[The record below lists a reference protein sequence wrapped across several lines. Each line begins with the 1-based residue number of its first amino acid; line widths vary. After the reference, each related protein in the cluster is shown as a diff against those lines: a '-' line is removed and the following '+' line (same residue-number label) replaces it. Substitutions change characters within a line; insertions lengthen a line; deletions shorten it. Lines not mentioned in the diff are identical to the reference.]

1 MKPGEKTLENNINS
15 LLPDDA
21 ANAVLVGRVWRN
33 GDVNGPCVVA
43 VRAGEV
49 FDISAHAP
57 TMSDLLER
65 ADVLEVARSAPGVS
79 LGSVQDLLAAALRN
93 EAESSNNGAPRLLA
107 PCDLQAIKACGVT
120 FAVSLLE
127 RVIEEQ
133 AGGDASRASALR
145 AEIQTIIGSDL
156 SAIRPG
162 SDAAANLKANLIE
175 RGLWSQYMEVGI
187 GPDAEVFSKS
197 QPMSAVGAGADVG
210 LHPESKWNNPEPEI
224 VLAVNSKAQVLGATL
239 GNDVNLRDIEGRSA
253 LLLGK
258 AKDNNG
264 SCAIGPFIRLFDH
277 HFTIDTIRNAELSML
292 IEGADDDFRLAG
304 ASRMRE
310 ISRDPLD
317 LVSQVCGPHHQYPD
331 GFMLFLGTMFSP
343 IKDRDAP
350 GAGFT
355 HHLGDRVTISTP
367 SLGALVNHV
376 QRSDAITPW
385 TYGVRALLERAR
397 SDAAAA
403 LAATAAAGS
412 ATPSSAGSKQLPL
425 REQAIYPSLA
435 GKRVVISGGGSGIG
449 GGMVEAFARQGARVT
464 FLDIAEKESRAL
476 QESLSTLATPPV
488 FVPCD
493 LTNLSAVA
501 KVFADIGTVDILI
514 NNAANDDRH
523 SLADVTPAYWDQR
536 MAVNLRHQYFC
547 SQAVT
552 PGMQA
557 SGGGVI
563 LNFGSISWH
572 LALPDLT
579 LYMTAKAAIE
589 GMTRGL
595 ARDLGKDNIRVNC
608 IIPGGV
614 RTPRQEA
621 LWHTPEEEARILAG
635 QCLPKRVEIAD
646 VAALALFLASD
657 SAARC
662 SGREYF
668 VDAGWYGA

>member
-1 MKPGEKTLENNINS
+1 M
-15 LLPDDA
+15 LPDDVSR
-21 ANAVLVGRVWRN
+21 AVLVGRVWRD
-33 GDVNGPCVVA
+33 GVINGPCVVA
-43 VRAGEV
+43 VRNGEV
-49 FDISAHAP
+49 FDITGHAP

-65 ADVLEVARSAPGVS
+65 GDALEVARSAPGES
-79 LGSVQDLLAAALRN
+79 LGPVQALLASAIGGG
-93 EAESSNNGAPRLLA
+93 EDGIPRLLA

-133 AGGDASRASALR
+133 AAGDPSRANALR

-162 SDAAANLKANLIE
+162 SPEAAKLKADLIE
-175 RGLWSQYMEVGI
+175 RGLWSPYMEVGI

-197 QPMSAVGAGADVG
+197 QPMSAVGVGADVG
-210 LHPESKWNNPEPEI
+210 LHPDSKWNNPEPEI
-224 VLAVNSKAQVLGATL
+224 VLAVNSQAKVLGATL

-264 SCAIGPFIRLFDH
+264 SCSIGPFIRLFDE
-277 HFTIDTIRNAELSML
+277 HFTIDTIRNAEVSML
-292 IEGADDDFRLAG
+292 IEGLDDDFRLAG

-317 LVSQVCGPHHQYPD
+317 LVSQVCGRHHQYPD

-343 IKDRDAP
+343 IKDRDAV
-350 GAGFT
+350 GGGFT
-355 HHLGDRVTISTP
+355 HHLGDRVSISTP

-376 QRSDAITPW
+376 QRSDQIAPW
-385 TYGVRALLERAR
+385 TYGVRALMHRAR
-397 SDAAAA
+397 ASASVSTTVAAKPAA
-403 LAATAAAGS
+403 QTK
-412 ATPSSAGSKQLPL
+412 P
-425 REQAIYPSLA
+425 EQAIYPSLA
-435 GKRVVISGGGSGIG
+435 GKRVVVTGGGSGIG
-449 GGMVEAFARQGARVT
+449 AGIVEAYARQGARVT
-464 FLDIAEKESRAL
+464 FLDIAEADSRAL
-476 QESLSTLATPPV
+476 EATLSTLPVPPKYV
-488 FVPCD
+488 HCD
-493 LTNLSAVA
+493 LTNLDVLA
-501 KVFADIGTVDILI
+501 KTFADIGTVDILI

-523 SLADVTPAYWDQR
+523 NLADVTPEYWEGR

-547 SQAVT
+547 AKAVAQ
-552 PGMQA
+552 GMREQ
-557 SGGGVI
+557 GGGVI

-579 LYMTAKAAIE
+579 LYMMAKAAIE

-595 ARDLGKDNIRVNC
+595 ARDLGPDNIRVNC

-621 LWHTPEEEARILAG
+621 LWHTPDEEARILAG
-635 QCLPKRVEIAD
+635 QCLKKRVQVDD
-646 VAALALFLASD
+646 VAAITLFLSSD
-657 SAARC
+657 SASAC